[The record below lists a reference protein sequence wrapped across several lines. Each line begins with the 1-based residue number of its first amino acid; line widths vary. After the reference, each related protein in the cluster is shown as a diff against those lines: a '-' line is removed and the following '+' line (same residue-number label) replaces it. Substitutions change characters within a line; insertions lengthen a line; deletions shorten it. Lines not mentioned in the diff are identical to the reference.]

1 MRMLIGSRVNT
12 TDNINSLKS
21 SGGVTMKHA
30 LTGRFAAALRTF
42 AVAVICIAGVQSA
55 AAFDRSV
62 FDNLDYGIYWYQ
74 NHLQSIKANPG
85 VVNPNYNNGQPTLIY
100 IHGWQKDK
108 TPLLYRETFDR
119 RSESGIVQDIIL
131 PWRQAGW
138 NTGIFYWNQFS
149 DEGDVKDAEAKI
161 WSINGPK
168 KMRWRKADGSYV
180 DSNIDQTAAQL
191 FVASYKSALAGYTGN
206 NIRLAGHSLGSQM
219 VIVGAKLIS
228 DAIDRGEIPANL
240 MPKRVVLLDPAF
252 IGDARPYLNN
262 EKTVDLGHD
271 FVDALKLK
279 GVIFESLSTSGVSM
293 DTTIKAVM
301 NETAYRELKPWYFN
315 ALDVVGKH
323 MCAVWHY
330 FWEFSIPP
338 RPITGTSLTAVS
350 ASASNSSAEGWMNS
364 TKKMV
369 HDQGAWTKT
378 PADDNYKQVNR

>member
-1 MRMLIGSRVNT
+1 MKALLGKGLHGLCFVAIMLLG
-12 TDNINSLKS
+12 NIQN
-21 SGGVTMKHA
+21 A
-30 LTGRFAAALRTF
+30 F
-42 AVAVICIAGVQSA
+42 
-55 AAFDRSV
+55 AFDRSV

-74 NHLQSIKANPG
+74 NQLISQKAVAG
-85 VVNPNYNNGQPTLIY
+85 VPNPNFNSNQPTMIY
-100 IHGWQKDK
+100 IHGWQRDK

-119 RSESGIVQDIIL
+119 RTESGIVQDLIL

-191 FVASYKSALAGYTGN
+191 FVSSYKAALAGYTGN
-206 NIRLAGHSLGSQM
+206 NIRLVGHSLGSQM
-219 VIVGAKLIS
+219 VTVGAKLIS
-228 DAIDRGEIPANL
+228 DAVDRGEIPANL
-240 MPKRVVLLDPAF
+240 RPTRVVLLDPSF

-262 EKTVDLGHD
+262 ETTANLGHD
-271 FVDALKLK
+271 FIDAMKLK
-279 GVIFESLSTSGVSM
+279 GIIFESLSTSVVST
-293 DTTIKAVM
+293 DAPIKAIM
-301 NETAYRELKPWYFN
+301 NETAYRELKPWYFGG
-315 ALDVVGKH
+315 LDFVGKH

-330 FWEFSIPP
+330 FWEFSIAP
-338 RPITGTSLTAVS
+338 RVITGTTQQAVS
-350 ASASNSSAEGWMNS
+350 ASASNSVAQGWMNS
-364 TKKMV
+364 TKRMV